1 MLTLTKSLFALM
13 LGFISSTIFGLI
25 AIPFLKKLKA
35 GQNINIYVEA
45 HRSKAGTPTMGGLIF
60 IIPTIAITV
69 FLLLTGKIEYSVNLM
84 IVLFVFFSYALIG
97 FLDDFISLR
106 RKSNKGLTQFQKLLL
121 QLIVAL
127 VFYVLFRQF
136 TSGDSY
142 LRISAL
148 GIDWNLGWFYG
159 VFILFLLVG
168 SSNAVNLTDG
178 LDGLA
183 GGLSAIS
190 FLAFGL
196 IAMGSWW
203 IEGNSDMGIFCFIL
217 VGSIMGFLVYNSN
230 PAKVFMGDT
239 GSLTL
244 GLSMAFLAISYAMN
258 NPLIKPF
265 SEGAI
270 VVSFATLIVPLFDV
284 VRVVW
289 IRYRSHQPFFMPDQ
303 NHIHHKFLRMGLSH
317 YATMALILALAFFL
331 SFFNIIAVEYI
342 SNNIVIFIDIV
353 LWVAFHLWLD
363 RRELIRTKHGI
374 VND

>member
-13 LGFISSTIFGLI
+13 LGFIGATIFGLI
-25 AIPFLKKLKA
+25 IIPFLKKLKA

-45 HRSKAGTPTMGGLIF
+45 HRNKAGTPTMGGLIF
-60 IIPTIAITV
+60 IIPTFAITL
-69 FLLLTGKIEYSVNLM
+69 FLLLTGKIEYSVNLV
-84 IVLFVFFSYALIG
+84 IVLFVFLSYGLIG
-97 FLDDFISLR
+97 FLDDFI
-106 RKSNKGLTQFQKLLL
+106 RKTNKGLTQFQKILL

-127 VFYVLFRQF
+127 VFYVLFRQY
-136 TSGDSY
+136 TAGDSY

-183 GGLSAIS
+183 GGLSAIA

-217 VGSIMGFLVYNSN
+217 MGSIMGFLVYNSN

-244 GLSMAFLAISYAMN
+244 G
-258 NPLIKPF
+258 
-265 SEGAI
+265 
-270 VVSFATLIVPLFDV
+270 
-284 VRVVW
+284 
-289 IRYRSHQPFFMPDQ
+289 
-303 NHIHHKFLRMGLSH
+303 
-317 YATMALILALAFFL
+317 ATMATIAILTSHELSLAVIGGVFVIETLTVIIQISSVVLLKRRVFL
-331 SFFNIIAVEYI
+331 MTPIHHHFERLGWREN
-342 SNNIVIFIDIV
+342 DIV
-353 LWVAFHLWLD
+353 KLFLTYYWHLYFC
-363 RRELIRTKHGI
+363 
-374 VND
+374 

>member
-13 LGFISSTIFGLI
+13 LGFIGATIFGLI
-25 AIPFLKKLKA
+25 IIPFLKKLKA

-45 HRSKAGTPTMGGLIF
+45 HRNKAGTPTMGGLIF
-60 IIPTIAITV
+60 IIPTFAITL
-69 FLLLTGKIEYSVNLM
+69 FLLLTGKIEYSVNLV
-84 IVLFVFFSYALIG
+84 IVLFVFLSYGLIG

-106 RKSNKGLTQFQKLLL
+106 RKTNKGLTQFQKILL

-127 VFYVLFRQF
+127 VFYVLFRQY
-136 TSGDSY
+136 TAGDSY

-183 GGLSAIS
+183 GGLSAIA

-217 VGSIMGFLVYNSN
+217 MGSIMGFLVYNSN

-244 GLSMAFLAISYAMN
+244 G
-258 NPLIKPF
+258 
-265 SEGAI
+265 
-270 VVSFATLIVPLFDV
+270 
-284 VRVVW
+284 
-289 IRYRSHQPFFMPDQ
+289 
-303 NHIHHKFLRMGLSH
+303 
-317 YATMALILALAFFL
+317 ATMATIAILTSHELSLAVIGGVFVIETL
-331 SFFNIIAVEYI
+331 TVIIQI
-342 SNNIVIFIDIV
+342 SSVVLLKRRVLLMTPIHHHFERLGWRENDIV
-353 LWVAFHLWLD
+353 KLFWIVGFILSLCALIYGVWL
-363 RRELIRTKHGI
+363 
-374 VND
+374 